1 MRPRPSPP
9 PMSARRRILVT
20 SALPYANGPIHLGHL
35 VEYIQT
41 DIWARFQ
48 RLRGHDCAYVCAD
61 DAHGTPIMLLARRR
75 GLEPEAL
82 IEEIGAAHRRDFADF
97 GIAFDCYHSTH
108 SEENRALSA
117 GLYRRLRDAGH
128 IERRA
133 IRQYYDE
140 SAGLF
145 LSDRY
150 LRGECPACGAADQY
164 GDACEICGAS
174 YDSTALKNPRSALSG
189 AAPVLR
195 DTEHFFFRLAGFA
208 DFLRAWAAPGR
219 VQDEIRH
226 KLDEWFAAGLR
237 DWDISR
243 DAPYFGFGIPD
254 APGKYFYVWLDA
266 PIGYMASHARL
277 CAERGLDFDEVWA
290 PDSEVELHHFI
301 GKDIAYFH
309 TLFWPALLH
318 GAGHRAPTAVWCHGF
333 LTVNGQ
339 KMSKSTGT
347 FLEARTYL
355 NHLDPEYLRYYFA
368 AKLGP
373 DISDLNLNLDDF
385 VARVNSDLIGKAVN
399 LASRCAGFIDKQFG
413 HRLGPRLDR
422 PELYAAAA
430 AAGEAVAAH
439 YEARRYSAA
448 MREIMRLADEANRYV
463 HERRPWELAR
473 AAATRGEAHAVCTLG
488 VNLYR
493 LLALYLKPALPGL
506 AARGEAWL
514 DAGELAWTAAPEP
527 LLDRAVRP
535 FAPLLTRLDPKQVT
549 AMTKEAAAGADAD
562 AGAAAAAATVSPED
576 FAKLDLRVARVAR
589 AEAVAGADRLLR
601 LELDLGD
608 SRRQVLAGIRGAYA
622 PEELQDRLVVVVA
635 NLKPRQMRFG
645 VSEGMILAAGEDG
658 GRAAL
663 LTVDA
668 GAAPGQRVR

>member
-1 MRPRPSPP
+1 M
-9 PMSARRRILVT
+9 
-20 SALPYANGPIHLGHL
+20 
-35 VEYIQT
+35 
-41 DIWARFQ
+41 
-48 RLRGHDCAYVCAD
+48 
-61 DAHGTPIMLLARRR
+61 
-75 GLEPEAL
+75 
-82 IEEIGAAHRRDFADF
+82 
-97 GIAFDCYHSTH
+97 
-108 SEENRALSA
+108 
-117 GLYRRLRDAGH
+117 
-128 IERRA
+128 
-133 IRQYYDE
+133 
-140 SAGLF
+140 
-145 LSDRY
+145 
-150 LRGECPACGAADQY
+150 
-164 GDACEICGAS
+164 
-174 YDSTALKNPRSALSG
+174 
-189 AAPVLR
+189 
-195 DTEHFFFRLAGFA
+195 
-208 DFLRAWAAPGR
+208 
-219 VQDEIRH
+219 QDEIRH

-277 CAERGLDFDEVWA
+277 CAERGLDFDAAWA
-290 PDSEVELHHFI
+290 PDSAVELYHFI

-318 GAGHRAPTAVWCHGF
+318 GAGYRVPTAVWCHGF
-333 LTVNGQ
+333 LTVDGQ

-373 DISDLNLNLDDF
+373 DISDLNLNLEDF
-385 VARVNSDLIGKAVN
+385 VARVNSDLVGKAIN
-399 LASRCAGFIDKQFG
+399 LASRCAGFVGKQFG
-413 HRLGPRLDR
+413 GRLGPRLDR

-430 AAGEAVAAH
+430 AAGAAIAAH

-463 HERRPWELAR
+463 HERRPWELMR
-473 AAATRGEAHAVCTLG
+473 DTATRDEALAVCTQGL
-488 VNLYR
+488 NLYR
-493 LLALYLKPALPGL
+493 LLALYLKPVLPAL
-506 AARGEAWL
+506 AARSEAWL

-535 FAPLLTRLDPKQVT
+535 FAPLLTRIDPKQVK
-549 AMTKEAAAGADAD
+549 AMTEEARAGAEP
-562 AGAAAAAATVSPED
+562 AAAAAPAAAPVSYED

-608 SRRQVLAGIRGAYA
+608 TRRQVLAGIRGAYA
-622 PEELQDRLVVVVA
+622 PEELQDRLVIVVA
-635 NLKPRQMRFG
+635 NLAPKKMRFG
-645 VSEGMILAAGEDG
+645 TSEGMILAAGDDG
-658 GRAAL
+658 GRVAL